1 MLLALLALCAIHA
14 LLFALPGP
22 ALSPATHLVL
32 FAANAYT
39 LYCALV
45 VLGKNS
51 PRQLGLFV
59 AGYLVLFV
67 LVMGILGRKSL
78 FVMLIVVYASL
89 FGSPLLLGFFALF
102 VLCFVVLQPYAFESF
117 IPLAFVYAAVWRS
130 RRAFSRFAL
139 VCLALGLSALAL
151 LLLPLLH
158 LTLQDSVQTL
168 WRTLGRSDVQA
179 ALWTSVLSSTLAAL
193 LVALWGIPLAYA
205 MARIDF
211 WGKRVVE
218 SLIDLP
224 ILIPQSVAGVALI
237 VLLGPGSPLGQAL
250 DRTFGI
256 QLAGRLFGIVVAQVF
271 VSAPFLIKSALAAFE
286 AVPLQLE
293 QASRTLGAS
302 SLATFW
308 RIALPLASRGIL
320 IGLVLAWAR
329 AISEFGAIILFA
341 SSPAT
346 APILVHTEFLRAGAS
361 ESRPI
366 ATLLLIIC
374 LWIFVVLQFGQLLMP
389 FAWRRVIARPE
400 QQP

>member
-1 MLLALLALCAIHA
+1 M
-14 LLFALPGP
+14 
-22 ALSPATHLVL
+22 
-32 FAANAYT
+32 
-39 LYCALV
+39 
-45 VLGKNS
+45 
-51 PRQLGLFV
+51 